1 MPATGCDALDA
12 SLDDVLRQEP
22 LPLALRKDLVAAI
35 ATLPEP
41 YRKVLILR
49 DIDELTAPE
58 TADQLGISIDAVKSR
73 LHRARALVRDN
84 LLAGGYLASAS

>member
-1 MPATGCDALDA
+1 
-12 SLDDVLRQEP
+12 V
-22 LPLALRKDLVAAI
+22 LRKDLVAAI

-58 TADQLGISIDAVKSR
+58 AADQLGISTDAVKSR
-73 LHRARALVRDN
+73 LHRARALLRDH
-84 LLAGGYLASAS
+84 LLAGGYLGSAAGQT